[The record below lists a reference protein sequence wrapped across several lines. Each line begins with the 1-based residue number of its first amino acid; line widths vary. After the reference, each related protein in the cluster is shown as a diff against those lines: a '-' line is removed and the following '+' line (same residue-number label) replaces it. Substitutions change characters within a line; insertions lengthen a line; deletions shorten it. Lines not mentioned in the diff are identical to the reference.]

1 VIMAGMAGNFM
12 SQFTKF
18 WEKLERN
25 QRLVLVGGGA
35 LIVIMLVVFTVW
47 ASQPDYAVAFTGL
60 TEGDAG
66 AVAQHLKEQSIDY
79 QVQAGGT
86 ILVPRSQVFDTRIEV
101 ASKGLLQES
110 TVGYELFDTTSALGM
125 TEFNQKLNYQRAL
138 EGELARTIEALDAV
152 ALARVHITLPEDAL
166 FKDQQKEPTAAI
178 TLKLEPRQALNPGQ
192 VSAIKGLA
200 ASSVQGLKPKD
211 VVIVDMAGNM
221 LSGPLMDDVAKSSAD
236 TNSDKMVAERKYE
249 EQIESNVQAM
259 LVRALGPDRS
269 VVRVKARLGWDAVE
283 IVEQN
288 FFPDSVVRS
297 EQVTTE
303 SYTGTGE
310 FVGGSPGAG
319 SNLPS
324 DQGIPSYQAMADT
337 GTNIDY
343 AHTETTTNYEMG
355 SVEEKR
361 KVAGGQLQQL
371 SVSVVVDNV
380 TDEDVLDSLKEVA
393 ARAAGVNIERGDQ
406 FTLQSIAFDRTFF
419 TSETADFE
427 NQQLGQ
433 TYRQVA
439 QWFGVAVVFLSALW
453 FTQRLIRNLRLKA
466 EERDV
471 WDAMRLGVD
480 TNDDG
485 GTGLLQASLP
495 QVPMSLPDDSD
506 DRIPTP
512 DHARAR
518 RAVQR
523 IAEQRPMTVAEII
536 RQWMEQDKDP
546 TAA

>member
-1 VIMAGMAGNFM
+1 MAGIAGNFM
-12 SQFTKF
+12 SQFTSF
-18 WEKLERN
+18 WAKLERN
-25 QRLVLVGGGA
+25 QRLVLVGGGSLIA
-35 LIVIMLVVFTVW
+35 LMLVLFIVW
-47 ASQPDYAVAFTGL
+47 AAQPDYAVAFTGL

-79 QVQAGGT
+79 QVQADGT
-86 ILVPRSQVFDTRIEV
+86 ILVPRSQVFDTRIDV

-125 TEFNQKLNYQRAL
+125 TEFNQKVTYQRAL

-178 TLKLEPRQALNPGQ
+178 TLKLEPRQKLSDEQ

-200 ASSVQGLKPKD
+200 SSSVQGLKPKD

-221 LSGPLMDDVAKSSAD
+221 LSGLLLDDVAKSSAD
-236 TNSDKMVAERKYE
+236 TNSDKMTAERKYE
-249 EQIESNVQAM
+249 EQIETNVQAM

-324 DQGIPSYQAMADT
+324 DQGIPSYQAMKDT

-361 KVAGGQLQQL
+361 KVASGQLQQL

-380 TDEDVLDSLKEVA
+380 TDEDMLDSLKEVA

-406 FTLQSIAFDRTFF
+406 FTLQSIPFDRTFF
-419 TSETADFE
+419 QEETADFE

-439 QWFGVAVVFLSALW
+439 QWFGVAVVLLSALW
-453 FTQRLIRNLRLKA
+453 FTQRLVRNLRLKA

-471 WDAMRLGVD
+471 WDNMRLGVD
-480 TNDDG
+480 TETG
-485 GTGLLQASLP
+485 GGSGLLQAS
-495 QVPMSLPDDSD
+495 VPMMPMALPDDEE
-506 DRIPTP
+506 DRLPTQ
-512 DHARAR
+512 DSSRAR

-546 TAA
+546 SAA

>member
-1 VIMAGMAGNFM
+1 MAGMAGNFM

-35 LIVIMLVVFTVW
+35 LIVIMLVAFTVW
-47 ASQPDYAVAFTGL
+47 AAQPDYAVAFTGL

-66 AVAQHLKEQSIDY
+66 AVAQHLKEQSIEY

-86 ILVPRSQVFDTRIEV
+86 ILVPRNQVFDTRIEV

-393 ARAAGVNIERGDQ
+393 ARAAGVNLERGDQ

>member
-1 VIMAGMAGNFM
+1 MAGMAGNFM

-35 LIVIMLVVFTVW
+35 LIVIMLVAFTVW
-47 ASQPDYAVAFTGL
+47 AAQPDYAVAFTGL

-66 AVAQHLKEQSIDY
+66 AVAQYLKEQSIEY
-79 QVQAGGT
+79 QVQGGGT
-86 ILVPRSQVFDTRIEV
+86 ILVPRNQVFDTRIEV

-393 ARAAGVNIERGDQ
+393 ARAAGVNLERGDQ

>member
-1 VIMAGMAGNFM
+1 MAGMAGNFM

-35 LIVIMLVVFTVW
+35 LIVIMLVAFTVW
-47 ASQPDYAVAFTGL
+47 AAQPDYAVAFTGL

-393 ARAAGVNIERGDQ
+393 ARAAGVNLERGDQ

>member
-1 VIMAGMAGNFM
+1 M

-35 LIVIMLVVFTVW
+35 LIVIMLVAFTVW
-47 ASQPDYAVAFTGL
+47 AAQPDYAVAFTGL

-66 AVAQHLKEQSIDY
+66 AVAQYLKEQSIEY

-86 ILVPRSQVFDTRIEV
+86 ILVPRNQVFDTRIEV

-393 ARAAGVNIERGDQ
+393 ARAAGVNLERGDQ

-495 QVPMSLPDDSD
+495 QVPMSLPDDAD

>member
-1 VIMAGMAGNFM
+1 MAGIAGNFM
-12 SQFTKF
+12 SQFTSF
-18 WEKLERN
+18 WAKLERN
-25 QRLVLVGGGA
+25 QRLVLVGGGSLIA
-35 LIVIMLVVFTVW
+35 LMLVLFIVW
-47 ASQPDYAVAFTGL
+47 AAQPDYAVAFTGL

-79 QVQAGGT
+79 QVQADGT
-86 ILVPRSQVFDTRIEV
+86 ILVPRSQVFDTRIDV

-125 TEFNQKLNYQRAL
+125 TEFNQKVTYQRAL

-178 TLKLEPRQALNPGQ
+178 TLKLEPRQKLSDEQ

-200 ASSVQGLKPKD
+200 SSSVQGLKPKD

-221 LSGPLMDDVAKSSAD
+221 LSGLLLDDVAKSSAD
-236 TNSDKMVAERKYE
+236 TNSDKMTAERKYE
-249 EQIESNVQAM
+249 EQIETNVQAM

-324 DQGIPSYQAMADT
+324 DQGIPSYQAMKDT

-380 TDEDVLDSLKEVA
+380 TDEDMLDSLKEVA

-406 FTLQSIAFDRTFF
+406 FTLQSIPFDRTFF
-419 TSETADFE
+419 QEETADFE

-439 QWFGVAVVFLSALW
+439 QWFGVAVVLLSALW

-471 WDAMRLGVD
+471 WDNMRLGVD
-480 TNDDG
+480 TETG
-485 GTGLLQASLP
+485 GGSGLLQAS
-495 QVPMSLPDDSD
+495 VPMMPMALPDDEE
-506 DRIPTP
+506 DRLPTQ
-512 DHARAR
+512 DSSRAR

-546 TAA
+546 SAA

>member
-1 VIMAGMAGNFM
+1 M

-35 LIVIMLVVFTVW
+35 LIVIMLVAFTVW
-47 ASQPDYAVAFTGL
+47 AAQPDYAVAFTGL

-66 AVAQHLKEQSIDY
+66 AVAQYLKEQSIEY

-86 ILVPRSQVFDTRIEV
+86 ILVPRNQVFDTRIEV

-393 ARAAGVNIERGDQ
+393 ARAAGVNLERGDQ
-406 FTLQSIAFDRTFF
+406 FTLQSIAMDRTFF

>member
-1 VIMAGMAGNFM
+1 MAGIAGNFM
-12 SQFTKF
+12 AQFTSF
-18 WEKLERN
+18 WAKLERT
-25 QRLVLVGGGA
+25 QRLVLVGGGS
-35 LIVIMLVVFTVW
+35 LIVVMLVVFTVW
-47 ASQPDYAVAFTGL
+47 AAQPDYAVAFTGL

-79 QVQAGGT
+79 QVQADGT
-86 ILVPRSQVFDTRIEV
+86 ILVPRSQVFDTRIDV

-125 TEFNQKLNYQRAL
+125 TEFNQKVTYQRAL

-178 TLKLEPRQALNPGQ
+178 TLKLEPRQKLSDEQ

-200 ASSVQGLKPKD
+200 SSSVQGLKPKD
-211 VVIVDMAGNM
+211 VVIVDTAGNM
-221 LSGPLMDDVAKSSAD
+221 LSGLLLDDVAKSSAD
-236 TNSDKMVAERKYE
+236 TNSDKMTAERKYE
-249 EQIESNVQAM
+249 EQIETNVQAM

-310 FVGGSPGAG
+310 FVGGAPGAG

-324 DQGIPSYQAMADT
+324 DQGIPSYQAMKDT

-380 TDEDVLDSLKEVA
+380 TDEDMLDSLKEVA

-419 TSETADFE
+419 EDETADFE

-439 QWFGVAVVFLSALW
+439 QWFGVAVVLLSALW
-453 FTQRLIRNLRLKA
+453 FTQRLVRNLRLKA

-471 WDAMRLGVD
+471 WDNIRLGVD
-480 TNDDG
+480 TESDG
-485 GTGLLQASLP
+485 GSDLLQVT
-495 QVPMSLPDDSD
+495 VPMMPMALADDEDDRLPLPD
-506 DRIPTP
+506 TT
-512 DHARAR
+512 RAR
-518 RAVQR
+518 RALQR

-536 RQWMEQDKDP
+536 RQWMEHDKDP
-546 TAA
+546 SAA

>member
-1 VIMAGMAGNFM
+1 MAGIAGNFM
-12 SQFTKF
+12 AQFTSF
-18 WEKLERN
+18 WAKLERT
-25 QRLVLVGGGA
+25 QRLVLVGGGS
-35 LIVIMLVVFTVW
+35 LIVVMLVVFTVW
-47 ASQPDYAVAFTGL
+47 AAQPDYAVAFTGL

-79 QVQAGGT
+79 QVQADGT
-86 ILVPRSQVFDTRIEV
+86 ILVPRSQVFDTRIDV

-125 TEFNQKLNYQRAL
+125 TEFNQKVTYQRAL

-178 TLKLEPRQALNPGQ
+178 TLKLEPRQKLSDEQ

-200 ASSVQGLKPKD
+200 SSSVQGLKPKD

-221 LSGPLMDDVAKSSAD
+221 LSGLLLDDVAKSSAD
-236 TNSDKMVAERKYE
+236 TNSDKMTAERKYE
-249 EQIESNVQAM
+249 EQIETNVQAM

-324 DQGIPSYQAMADT
+324 DQGIPSYQAMQDT

-380 TDEDVLDSLKEVA
+380 TDEDMLDSLKEVA

-406 FTLQSIAFDRTFF
+406 FTLQSIPFDRTFF
-419 TSETADFE
+419 QDETADFE

-439 QWFGVAVVFLSALW
+439 QWFGVAVVLLSALW
-453 FTQRLIRNLRLKA
+453 FTQRLVRNLRLKA

-471 WDAMRLGVD
+471 WDNMRLGVD
-480 TNDDG
+480 TESDG
-485 GTGLLQASLP
+485 GSGLLQAN
-495 QVPMSLPDDSD
+495 VPMMPMALPDDED
-506 DRIPTP
+506 DRLPTP
-512 DHARAR
+512 DTSRAR

-546 TAA
+546 SAA

>member
-1 VIMAGMAGNFM
+1 MAGIAGNFM
-12 SQFTKF
+12 AQFTSF
-18 WEKLERN
+18 WAKLERN
-25 QRLVLVGGGA
+25 QRLVLVGGGS
-35 LIVIMLVVFTVW
+35 LIAVMLVLFIVW
-47 ASQPDYAVAFTGL
+47 AAQPDYAVAFTGL

-79 QVQAGGT
+79 QVQADGT
-86 ILVPRSQVFDTRIEV
+86 ILVPRSQVFDTRIDV

-125 TEFNQKLNYQRAL
+125 TEFNQKVTYQRAL

-178 TLKLEPRQALNPGQ
+178 TLKLEPRQKLSDEQ

-200 ASSVQGLKPKD
+200 SSSVQGLKPKD

-221 LSGPLMDDVAKSSAD
+221 LSGLLLDDVAKSSAD
-236 TNSDKMVAERKYE
+236 TNSDKMTAERKYE
-249 EQIESNVQAM
+249 EQIETNVQAM

-324 DQGIPSYQAMADT
+324 DQGIPSYQAMKDT

-380 TDEDVLDSLKEVA
+380 TDEDMLDSLKEVA

-406 FTLQSIAFDRTFF
+406 FTLQSIPFDRTFF
-419 TSETADFE
+419 QEETADFE

-439 QWFGVAVVFLSALW
+439 QWFGVAVVLLSALW
-453 FTQRLIRNLRLKA
+453 FTQRLVRNLRLKA

-471 WDAMRLGVD
+471 WDNMRLGVD
-480 TNDDG
+480 TETG
-485 GTGLLQASLP
+485 GGSGLLQAA
-495 QVPMSLPDDSD
+495 VPMMPMALPDDEE
-506 DRIPTP
+506 DRLPTQ
-512 DHARAR
+512 DSSRAR

-546 TAA
+546 SAA

>member
-1 VIMAGMAGNFM
+1 MAGIAGNFM
-12 SQFTKF
+12 AQFTSF
-18 WEKLERN
+18 WAKLDRS
-25 QRLVLVGGGA
+25 QRLVLVGGGS
-35 LIVIMLVVFTVW
+35 LIVVLLAVFTVW
-47 ASQPDYAVAFTGL
+47 AAQPDYAVAFTGL

-66 AVAQHLKEQSIDY
+66 AVAQHLKEQSVDY
-79 QVQAGGT
+79 QVQADGT
-86 ILVPRSQVFDTRIEV
+86 ILVPRSQVFDTRIDV

-110 TVGYELFDTTSALGM
+110 TVGFELFDTTSALGM
-125 TEFNQKLNYQRAL
+125 TEFNQKVTYQRAL

-166 FKDQQKEPTAAI
+166 FKDQQKVPTAAI
-178 TLKLEPRQALNPGQ
+178 TLKLEPRQKLNDGQ

-200 ASSVQGLKPKD
+200 SSSVQGLQPKD

-221 LSGPLMDDVAKSSAD
+221 LSGPLLEDVAESSAD
-236 TNSDKMVAERKYE
+236 TNNDKMTAERKYE
-249 EQIESNVQAM
+249 EQVEANVQAM

-324 DQGIPSYQAMADT
+324 DQGIPSYQTMADT

-361 KVAGGQLQQL
+361 KVASGQLQQL

-380 TDEDVLDSLKEVA
+380 TDEDMLDSLKEIA

-406 FTLQSIAFDRTFF
+406 FTLQSIPFDRTFF
-419 TSETADFE
+419 TDETAEFE
-427 NQQLGQ
+427 NQQLSQ

-439 QWFGVAVVFLSALW
+439 QWFGVAVVLLSALW

-471 WDAMRLGVD
+471 WDNMRLGVD
-480 TNDDG
+480 TQNDG
-485 GTGLLQASLP
+485 GDGLLQAR
-495 QVPMSLPDDSD
+495 VPSVPLSLPDEEEDRLPTQDSS
-506 DRIPTP
+506 
-512 DHARAR
+512 RAR

-546 TAA
+546 SAA

>member
-1 VIMAGMAGNFM
+1 M

-35 LIVIMLVVFTVW
+35 LIVIMLVAFTVW
-47 ASQPDYAVAFTGL
+47 AAQPDYAVAFTGL

-66 AVAQHLKEQSIDY
+66 AVAQYLKEQSIEY

-86 ILVPRSQVFDTRIEV
+86 ILVPRNQVFDTRIEV

-393 ARAAGVNIERGDQ
+393 ARAAGVNLERGDQ

>member
-1 VIMAGMAGNFM
+1 MAGIAGNFM
-12 SQFTKF
+12 SQFTSF
-18 WEKLERN
+18 WAKLERN
-25 QRLVLVGGGA
+25 QRLVLVGGGSLIA
-35 LIVIMLVVFTVW
+35 LMLVLFIVW
-47 ASQPDYAVAFTGL
+47 AAQPDYAVAFTGL

-79 QVQAGGT
+79 QVQADGT
-86 ILVPRSQVFDTRIEV
+86 ILVPRSQVFDTRIDV

-125 TEFNQKLNYQRAL
+125 TEFNQKVTYQRAL

-178 TLKLEPRQALNPGQ
+178 TLKLEPRQKLSDEQ

-200 ASSVQGLKPKD
+200 SSSVQGLKPKD

-221 LSGPLMDDVAKSSAD
+221 LSGLLLDDVAKSSAD
-236 TNSDKMVAERKYE
+236 TNSDKMTAERKYE
-249 EQIESNVQAM
+249 EQIETNVQAM

-324 DQGIPSYQAMADT
+324 DQGIPSYQAMKDT

-380 TDEDVLDSLKEVA
+380 TDEDMLDSLKEVA

-406 FTLQSIAFDRTFF
+406 FTLQSIPFDRTFF
-419 TSETADFE
+419 QEETADFE

-439 QWFGVAVVFLSALW
+439 QWFGVAVVLLSALW
-453 FTQRLIRNLRLKA
+453 FTQRLVRNLRLKA

-471 WDAMRLGVD
+471 WDNMRLGVD
-480 TNDDG
+480 TETG
-485 GTGLLQASLP
+485 GGSGLLQAS
-495 QVPMSLPDDSD
+495 VPMMPMALPDDEE
-506 DRIPTP
+506 DRLPTQ
-512 DHARAR
+512 DSSRAR

-546 TAA
+546 SAA

>member
-1 VIMAGMAGNFM
+1 MAGIAGNFM
-12 SQFTKF
+12 SQFTSF
-18 WEKLERN
+18 WAKLERN
-25 QRLVLVGGGA
+25 QRLVLVGGGSLIA
-35 LIVIMLVVFTVW
+35 LMLVLFIVW
-47 ASQPDYAVAFTGL
+47 AAQPDYAVAFTGL

-79 QVQAGGT
+79 QVQADGT
-86 ILVPRSQVFDTRIEV
+86 ILVPRSQVFDTRIDV

-125 TEFNQKLNYQRAL
+125 TEFNQKVTYQRAL

-178 TLKLEPRQALNPGQ
+178 TLKLEPRQKLSDEQ

-200 ASSVQGLKPKD
+200 SSSVQGLKPKD

-221 LSGPLMDDVAKSSAD
+221 LSGLLLDDVAKSSAD
-236 TNSDKMVAERKYE
+236 TNSDKMTAERKYE
-249 EQIESNVQAM
+249 EQIETNVQAM

-324 DQGIPSYQAMADT
+324 DQGIPSYQAMKDT

-380 TDEDVLDSLKEVA
+380 TDEDMLDSLKEVA

-406 FTLQSIAFDRTFF
+406 FTLQSIPFDRTFF
-419 TSETADFE
+419 QDEAADFE

-439 QWFGVAVVFLSALW
+439 QWFGVAVVLLSALW

-471 WDAMRLGVD
+471 WDNMRLGAD
-480 TNDDG
+480 TETG
-485 GTGLLQASLP
+485 GGSGLLQAA
-495 QVPMSLPDDSD
+495 VPMMPMALPDDEE
-506 DRIPTP
+506 DRLPTQ
-512 DHARAR
+512 DSSRAR

-523 IAEQRPMTVAEII
+523 IAVQRPMTVAEII

-546 TAA
+546 SAA

>member
-1 VIMAGMAGNFM
+1 MAGMAGNFM

-35 LIVIMLVVFTVW
+35 LIVIMLVAFTVW
-47 ASQPDYAVAFTGL
+47 AAQPDYAVAFTGL

-66 AVAQHLKEQSIDY
+66 AVAQYLKEQSIEY

-86 ILVPRSQVFDTRIEV
+86 ILVPRNQVFDTRIEV

-393 ARAAGVNIERGDQ
+393 ARAAGVNLERGDQ

-419 TSETADFE
+419 TVETADFE

-512 DHARAR
+512 DNARAR

-523 IAEQRPMTVAEII
+523 IAEQRAMTVAEII

>member
-35 LIVIMLVVFTVW
+35 LIVIMLVAFTVW
-47 ASQPDYAVAFTGL
+47 AAQPDYAVAFTGL

-66 AVAQHLKEQSIDY
+66 AVAQYLKEQSIEY

-86 ILVPRSQVFDTRIEV
+86 ILVPRNQVFDTRIEV

-393 ARAAGVNIERGDQ
+393 ARAAGVNLERGDQ

-419 TSETADFE
+419 TVETADFE

>member
-1 VIMAGMAGNFM
+1 MAGMAGNFM

-35 LIVIMLVVFTVW
+35 LIVIMLVAFTVW
-47 ASQPDYAVAFTGL
+47 AAQPDYAVAFTGL

-66 AVAQHLKEQSIDY
+66 AVAQYLKEQSIEY
-79 QVQAGGT
+79 QVQGGGT
-86 ILVPRSQVFDTRIEV
+86 ILVPRNQVFDTRIEV

>member
-1 VIMAGMAGNFM
+1 MAGMAGNFM

-35 LIVIMLVVFTVW
+35 LIVIMLVAFTVW
-47 ASQPDYAVAFTGL
+47 AAQPDYAVAFTGL

-66 AVAQHLKEQSIDY
+66 AVAQYLKEQSIEY

-86 ILVPRSQVFDTRIEV
+86 ILVPRNQVFDTRIEV

-480 TNDDG
+480 TNNDG

>member
-1 VIMAGMAGNFM
+1 MAGIAGNFM
-12 SQFTKF
+12 AQFTSF
-18 WEKLERN
+18 WAKLERN
-25 QRLVLVGGGA
+25 QRLVLVGGGSLIA
-35 LIVIMLVVFTVW
+35 LMLVLFIVW
-47 ASQPDYAVAFTGL
+47 AAQPDYAVAFTGL

-79 QVQAGGT
+79 QVQADGT
-86 ILVPRSQVFDTRIEV
+86 ILVPRSQVFDTRIDV

-125 TEFNQKLNYQRAL
+125 TEFNQKVTYQRAL

-178 TLKLEPRQALNPGQ
+178 TLKLEPRQKLSDEQ

-200 ASSVQGLKPKD
+200 SSSVQGLKPKD

-221 LSGPLMDDVAKSSAD
+221 LSGLLLDDVAKSSAD
-236 TNSDKMVAERKYE
+236 TNSDKMTAERKYE
-249 EQIESNVQAM
+249 EQIETNVQAM

-324 DQGIPSYQAMADT
+324 DQGIPSYQAMKDT

-361 KVAGGQLQQL
+361 KVASGQLQQL

-380 TDEDVLDSLKEVA
+380 TDEDMLDSLKEVA

-406 FTLQSIAFDRTFF
+406 FTLQSIPFDRTFF
-419 TSETADFE
+419 QDETADFE

-439 QWFGVAVVFLSALW
+439 QWFGVAVVLLSALW

-471 WDAMRLGVD
+471 WDNMRLGVD
-480 TNDDG
+480 TETG
-485 GTGLLQASLP
+485 GGSGLLQAA
-495 QVPMSLPDDSD
+495 VPMMPMALPDDEE
-506 DRIPTP
+506 DRLPTQ
-512 DHARAR
+512 DSSRAR

-546 TAA
+546 SAA

>member
-1 VIMAGMAGNFM
+1 MAGIAGNFM
-12 SQFTKF
+12 SQFTSF
-18 WEKLERN
+18 WAKLERN
-25 QRLVLVGGGA
+25 QRLVLVGGGSLIA
-35 LIVIMLVVFTVW
+35 LMLVLFIVW
-47 ASQPDYAVAFTGL
+47 AAQPDYAVAFTGL

-79 QVQAGGT
+79 QVQADGT
-86 ILVPRSQVFDTRIEV
+86 ILVPRSQVFDTRIDV

-125 TEFNQKLNYQRAL
+125 TEFNQKVTYQRAL

-178 TLKLEPRQALNPGQ
+178 TLKLEPRQKLSDEQ

-200 ASSVQGLKPKD
+200 SSSVQGLKPKD

-221 LSGPLMDDVAKSSAD
+221 LSGLLLDDVAKSSAD
-236 TNSDKMVAERKYE
+236 TNSDKMTAERKYE
-249 EQIESNVQAM
+249 EQIETNVQAM

-324 DQGIPSYQAMADT
+324 DQGIPSYQAMKDT

-380 TDEDVLDSLKEVA
+380 TDEDMLDSLKEVA

-406 FTLQSIAFDRTFF
+406 FTLQSIPFDRTFF
-419 TSETADFE
+419 QEETADFE

-439 QWFGVAVVFLSALW
+439 QWFGVAVVLLSALW
-453 FTQRLIRNLRLKA
+453 FTQRLVRNLRLKA

-471 WDAMRLGVD
+471 WDNMRLGVD
-480 TNDDG
+480 TETG
-485 GTGLLQASLP
+485 GGSGLLQAA
-495 QVPMSLPDDSD
+495 VPTMPMALPDDEE
-506 DRIPTP
+506 DRLPTQ
-512 DHARAR
+512 DSSRAR

-546 TAA
+546 SAA

>member
-1 VIMAGMAGNFM
+1 MAGMAGNFM

-35 LIVIMLVVFTVW
+35 LIVIMLVAFTVW
-47 ASQPDYAVAFTGL
+47 AAQPDYAVAFTGL

-66 AVAQHLKEQSIDY
+66 AVAQYLKEQSIEY

-86 ILVPRSQVFDTRIEV
+86 ILVPRNQVFDTRIEV

-393 ARAAGVNIERGDQ
+393 ARAAGVNLERGDQ

-495 QVPMSLPDDSD
+495 QVPMSLPDDAD

>member
-1 VIMAGMAGNFM
+1 MAGIAGNFM
-12 SQFTKF
+12 AQFTSF
-18 WEKLERN
+18 WAKLDRS
-25 QRLVLVGGGA
+25 QRLVLVGGGS
-35 LIVIMLVVFTVW
+35 LIVVLLAVFTVW
-47 ASQPDYAVAFTGL
+47 AAQPDYAVAFTGL

-79 QVQAGGT
+79 QVQADGT
-86 ILVPRSQVFDTRIEV
+86 ILVPRSQVFDTRIDV

-110 TVGYELFDTTSALGM
+110 TVGFELFDTTSALGM
-125 TEFNQKLNYQRAL
+125 TEFNQKVTYQRAL

-166 FKDQQKEPTAAI
+166 FKDQQKVPTAAI
-178 TLKLEPRQALNPGQ
+178 TLKLEPRQKLNDGQ

-200 ASSVQGLKPKD
+200 SSSVQGLQPKD

-221 LSGPLMDDVAKSSAD
+221 LSGPLLEDVAKSLAD
-236 TNSDKMVAERKYE
+236 TNNDKMTAERKYE
-249 EQIESNVQAM
+249 EQVEANVQAM
-259 LVRALGPDRS
+259 LERALGPDRS

-310 FVGGSPGAG
+310 FVGGSPGTG

-361 KVAGGQLQQL
+361 KVASGQLQQL

-380 TDEDVLDSLKEVA
+380 TDEDMLDSLKEIA

-406 FTLQSIAFDRTFF
+406 FTLQSIQFDRTFF
-419 TSETADFE
+419 TEQTAEFE
-427 NQQLGQ
+427 NQQLSQ

-439 QWFGVAVVFLSALW
+439 QWFGVAVVLLSALW
-453 FTQRLIRNLRLKA
+453 FTQRLIRNLRLQA

-471 WDAMRLGVD
+471 WDNMRLGVD
-480 TNDDG
+480 TQNDDG
-485 GTGLLQASLP
+485 AGLLQAQLP
-495 QVPMSLPDDSD
+495 PAPLSLPDEEEDRLPTTDSS
-506 DRIPTP
+506 
-512 DHARAR
+512 RAR

-536 RQWMEQDKDP
+536 RLWMEQDKDP
-546 TAA
+546 SAA

>member
-1 VIMAGMAGNFM
+1 MAGMAGNFM

-35 LIVIMLVVFTVW
+35 LIVIMLVAFTVW
-47 ASQPDYAVAFTGL
+47 AAQPDYAVAFTGL

-66 AVAQHLKEQSIDY
+66 AVAQYLKEQSIEY

-86 ILVPRSQVFDTRIEV
+86 ILVPRNQVFDTRIEV

-393 ARAAGVNIERGDQ
+393 ARAAGVNLERGDQ

>member
-1 VIMAGMAGNFM
+1 MAGMAGNFM

-35 LIVIMLVVFTVW
+35 LIAIMLVVFTVW
-47 ASQPDYAVAFTGL
+47 AAQPDYAVAFTGL

-66 AVAQHLKEQSIDY
+66 AVAQYLKEQSIEY

-86 ILVPRSQVFDTRIEV
+86 ILVPRNQVFDTRIEV

-393 ARAAGVNIERGDQ
+393 ARAAGVNLERGDQ

-419 TSETADFE
+419 TVETADFE

>member
-1 VIMAGMAGNFM
+1 MAGMAGNFM

-35 LIVIMLVVFTVW
+35 LIVIMLVAFTVW
-47 ASQPDYAVAFTGL
+47 AAQPDYAVAFTGL

-66 AVAQHLKEQSIDY
+66 AVAQYLKEQSIEY

-86 ILVPRSQVFDTRIEV
+86 ILVPRNQVFDTRIEV

-380 TDEDVLDSLKEVA
+380 TDEDVLDSLKEVS

>member
-1 VIMAGMAGNFM
+1 M

-35 LIVIMLVVFTVW
+35 LIVIMLVAFTVW
-47 ASQPDYAVAFTGL
+47 AAQPDYAVAFTGL

-66 AVAQHLKEQSIDY
+66 AVAQYLKEQSIEY

-86 ILVPRSQVFDTRIEV
+86 ILVPRNQVFDTRIEV

>member
-1 VIMAGMAGNFM
+1 MAGIAGNFM
-12 SQFTKF
+12 AQFTSF
-18 WEKLERN
+18 WAKLERN
-25 QRLVLVGGGA
+25 QRLVLVGGGS
-35 LIVIMLVVFTVW
+35 LIAVMLVLFIVW
-47 ASQPDYAVAFTGL
+47 AAQPDYAVAFTGL

-79 QVQAGGT
+79 QVQADGT
-86 ILVPRSQVFDTRIEV
+86 ILVPRSQVFDTRIDV

-125 TEFNQKLNYQRAL
+125 TEFNQKVTYQRAL

-178 TLKLEPRQALNPGQ
+178 TLKLEPRQKLSDEQ

-200 ASSVQGLKPKD
+200 SSSVQGLKPKD

-221 LSGPLMDDVAKSSAD
+221 LSGLLLDDVAKSSAD
-236 TNSDKMVAERKYE
+236 TNSDKMTAERKYE
-249 EQIESNVQAM
+249 EQIETNVQAM

-324 DQGIPSYQAMADT
+324 DQGIPSYQAMKDT

-361 KVAGGQLQQL
+361 KVASGQLQQL

-380 TDEDVLDSLKEVA
+380 TDEDMLDSLKEVA

-406 FTLQSIAFDRTFF
+406 FTLQSIPFDRTFF
-419 TSETADFE
+419 QDETADFE

-439 QWFGVAVVFLSALW
+439 QWFGVAVVLLSALW

-471 WDAMRLGVD
+471 WDNMRLGVD
-480 TNDDG
+480 TETG
-485 GTGLLQASLP
+485 GGSGLLQAA
-495 QVPMSLPDDSD
+495 VPMMPMALPDDEE
-506 DRIPTP
+506 DRLPTQ
-512 DHARAR
+512 DSSRAR

-546 TAA
+546 SAA

>member
-1 VIMAGMAGNFM
+1 MAGIAGNFM
-12 SQFTKF
+12 AQFTSF
-18 WEKLERN
+18 WAKLERN
-25 QRLVLVGGGA
+25 QRLVLVGGGS
-35 LIVIMLVVFTVW
+35 LIAVMLVLFIVW
-47 ASQPDYAVAFTGL
+47 AAQPDYAVAFTGL

-79 QVQAGGT
+79 QVQADGT
-86 ILVPRSQVFDTRIEV
+86 ILVPRSQVFDTRIDV

-125 TEFNQKLNYQRAL
+125 TEFNQKVTYQRAL

-178 TLKLEPRQALNPGQ
+178 TLKLEPRQKLSDEQ

-200 ASSVQGLKPKD
+200 SSSVQGLKPKD

-221 LSGPLMDDVAKSSAD
+221 LSGLLLDDVAKSSAD
-236 TNSDKMVAERKYE
+236 TNSDKMTAERKYE
-249 EQIESNVQAM
+249 EQIETNVQAM

-324 DQGIPSYQAMADT
+324 DQGIPSYQAMKDT

-380 TDEDVLDSLKEVA
+380 TDEDMLDSLKEVA

-406 FTLQSIAFDRTFF
+406 FTLQSIPFDRTFF
-419 TSETADFE
+419 QEETADFE

-439 QWFGVAVVFLSALW
+439 QWFGVAVVLLSALW

-471 WDAMRLGVD
+471 WDNMRLGVD
-480 TNDDG
+480 TETG
-485 GTGLLQASLP
+485 GGSGLLQAA
-495 QVPMSLPDDSD
+495 VPMMPMALPDDEE
-506 DRIPTP
+506 DRLPTQ
-512 DHARAR
+512 DSSRAR

-546 TAA
+546 SAA

>member
-1 VIMAGMAGNFM
+1 MAGIAGNFM
-12 SQFTKF
+12 AQFTSF
-18 WEKLERN
+18 WAKLERN
-25 QRLVLVGGGA
+25 QRLVLVGGGS
-35 LIVIMLVVFTVW
+35 LIAVMLVLFIVW
-47 ASQPDYAVAFTGL
+47 AAQPDYAVAFTGL

-79 QVQAGGT
+79 QVQADGT
-86 ILVPRSQVFDTRIEV
+86 ILVPRSQVFDTRIDV

-125 TEFNQKLNYQRAL
+125 TEFNQKVTYQRAL

-152 ALARVHITLPEDAL
+152 ALARVHITMPEDAL

-178 TLKLEPRQALNPGQ
+178 TLKLEPRQKLSDEQ

-200 ASSVQGLKPKD
+200 SSSVQGLKPKD

-221 LSGPLMDDVAKSSAD
+221 LSGLLLDDVAKSSAD
-236 TNSDKMVAERKYE
+236 TNSDKMTAERKYE
-249 EQIESNVQAM
+249 EQIETNVQAM

-324 DQGIPSYQAMADT
+324 DQGIPSYQAMKDT

-380 TDEDVLDSLKEVA
+380 TDEDMLDSLKEVA

-406 FTLQSIAFDRTFF
+406 FTLQSIPFDRTFF
-419 TSETADFE
+419 QEETADFE

-439 QWFGVAVVFLSALW
+439 QWFGVAVVLLSALW
-453 FTQRLIRNLRLKA
+453 FTQRLVRNLRLKA

-471 WDAMRLGVD
+471 WDNMRLGVD
-480 TNDDG
+480 TETG
-485 GTGLLQASLP
+485 GGSGLLQAS
-495 QVPMSLPDDSD
+495 VPMMPMALPDDEE
-506 DRIPTP
+506 DRLPTQ
-512 DHARAR
+512 DSSRAR

-546 TAA
+546 SAA

>member
-1 VIMAGMAGNFM
+1 M
-12 SQFTKF
+12 SQFTSF
-18 WEKLERN
+18 WAKLERN
-25 QRLVLVGGGA
+25 QRLVLVGGGSLIA
-35 LIVIMLVVFTVW
+35 LMLVLFIVW
-47 ASQPDYAVAFTGL
+47 AAQPDYAVAFTGL

-79 QVQAGGT
+79 QVQADGT
-86 ILVPRSQVFDTRIEV
+86 ILVPRSQVFDTRIDV

-125 TEFNQKLNYQRAL
+125 TEFNQKVTYQRAL

-178 TLKLEPRQALNPGQ
+178 TLKLEPRQKLSDEQ

-200 ASSVQGLKPKD
+200 SSSVQGLKPKD

-221 LSGPLMDDVAKSSAD
+221 LSGLLLDDVAKSSAD
-236 TNSDKMVAERKYE
+236 TNSDKMTAERKYE
-249 EQIESNVQAM
+249 EQIETNVQAM

-324 DQGIPSYQAMADT
+324 DQGIPSYQAMKDT

-380 TDEDVLDSLKEVA
+380 TDEDMLDSLKEVA

-406 FTLQSIAFDRTFF
+406 FTLQSIPFDRTFF
-419 TSETADFE
+419 QEETADFE

-439 QWFGVAVVFLSALW
+439 QWFGVAVVLLSALW
-453 FTQRLIRNLRLKA
+453 FTQRLVRNLRLKA

-471 WDAMRLGVD
+471 WDNMRLGVD
-480 TNDDG
+480 TETG
-485 GTGLLQASLP
+485 GGSGLLQAS
-495 QVPMSLPDDSD
+495 VPMMPMALPDDEE
-506 DRIPTP
+506 DRLPTQ
-512 DHARAR
+512 DSSRAR

-546 TAA
+546 SAA

>member
-1 VIMAGMAGNFM
+1 MAGIAGNFM
-12 SQFTKF
+12 SQFTSF
-18 WEKLERN
+18 WAKLERN
-25 QRLVLVGGGA
+25 QRLVLVGGGSLIA
-35 LIVIMLVVFTVW
+35 LMLVLFIVW
-47 ASQPDYAVAFTGL
+47 AAQPDYAVAFTGL

-79 QVQAGGT
+79 QVQADGT
-86 ILVPRSQVFDTRIEV
+86 ILVPRSQVFDTRIDV

-125 TEFNQKLNYQRAL
+125 TEFNQKVTYQRAL

-178 TLKLEPRQALNPGQ
+178 TLKLEPRQKLSDEQ

-200 ASSVQGLKPKD
+200 SSSVQGLKPKD

-221 LSGPLMDDVAKSSAD
+221 LSGLLLDDVAKSSAD
-236 TNSDKMVAERKYE
+236 TNSDKMTAERKYE
-249 EQIESNVQAM
+249 EQIETNVQAM

-324 DQGIPSYQAMADT
+324 DQGIPSYQAMKDT

-361 KVAGGQLQQL
+361 KVASGQLQQL

-380 TDEDVLDSLKEVA
+380 TDEDMLDSLKEVA

-406 FTLQSIAFDRTFF
+406 FTLQSIPFDRTFF
-419 TSETADFE
+419 QDETADFE

-433 TYRQVA
+433 TYRRVA
-439 QWFGVAVVFLSALW
+439 QWFGVAVVLLSALW

-471 WDAMRLGVD
+471 WDNMRLGVD
-480 TNDDG
+480 TETG
-485 GTGLLQASLP
+485 GGSGLLQAA
-495 QVPMSLPDDSD
+495 VPMMPMALPDDEE
-506 DRIPTP
+506 DRLPTQ
-512 DHARAR
+512 DSSRAR

-546 TAA
+546 SAA

>member
-1 VIMAGMAGNFM
+1 MAGMAGNFM

-419 TSETADFE
+419 TVETADFE

>member
-1 VIMAGMAGNFM
+1 MAGMAGNFM

-18 WEKLERN
+18 WAKLERN
-25 QRLVLVGGGA
+25 QRLVLVGGGG

-66 AVAQHLKEQSIDY
+66 AVAQHLKEQSIEY

-86 ILVPRSQVFDTRIEV
+86 ILVPRNQVFDTRIEV

-380 TDEDVLDSLKEVA
+380 TDEDVLDSLKEVS

>member
-1 VIMAGMAGNFM
+1 MAGMAGNFM

-35 LIVIMLVVFTVW
+35 LIVIMLVAFTVW
-47 ASQPDYAVAFTGL
+47 AAQPDYAVAFTGL

-66 AVAQHLKEQSIDY
+66 AVAQYLKEQSIEY

-86 ILVPRSQVFDTRIEV
+86 ILVPRSQVFDTRIDV

-393 ARAAGVNIERGDQ
+393 ARAAGVNLERGDQ

>member
-1 VIMAGMAGNFM
+1 MAGMAGNFM

-35 LIVIMLVVFTVW
+35 LIVIMLVAFTVW
-47 ASQPDYAVAFTGL
+47 AAQPDYAVAFTGL

-66 AVAQHLKEQSIDY
+66 AVAQYLKEQSIEY

-393 ARAAGVNIERGDQ
+393 ARAAGVNLERGDQ

-419 TSETADFE
+419 TVETADFE

>member
-1 VIMAGMAGNFM
+1 MAGIAGNFM
-12 SQFTKF
+12 AQFTSF
-18 WEKLERN
+18 WAKLDRN
-25 QRLVLVGGGA
+25 QRLVLVGGGS
-35 LIVIMLVVFTVW
+35 LIGVLLVVLTVW
-47 ASQPDYAVAFTGL
+47 AAQPDYAVAFTGL

-66 AVAQHLKEQSIDY
+66 AVAERLKEQSIDY
-79 QVQAGGT
+79 QVQADGT
-86 ILVPRSQVFDTRIEV
+86 ILVPRSQVFDTRIDV
-101 ASKGLLQES
+101 ASSGLLQES

-125 TEFNQKLNYQRAL
+125 TEFNQKVTYQRAL
-138 EGELARTIEALDAV
+138 EGELARTIESLDAV
-152 ALARVHITLPEDAL
+152 ALARVHITMPEDAL

-178 TLKLEPRQALNPGQ
+178 TLKLEPRLKLNDEQ

-200 ASSVQGLKPKD
+200 SSSVQGLKPKD

-221 LSGPLMDDVAKSSAD
+221 LSGLLEDDLAKSEED
-236 TNSDKMVAERKYE
+236 TNSDKMTAERKYE
-249 EQIESNVQAM
+249 EQIEANVQAM

-303 SYTGTGE
+303 AYTGTGE

-361 KVAGGQLQQL
+361 KVASGQLQQL

-380 TDEDVLDSLKEVA
+380 TDEDMLDSLKEVA
-393 ARAAGVNIERGDQ
+393 ARAAGVNTERGDQ
-406 FTLQSIAFDRTFF
+406 FTLQSIPFDRTFF
-419 TSETADFE
+419 AEETADFE

-439 QWFGVAVVFLSALW
+439 QWFGVAVVLLSALW

-471 WDAMRLGVD
+471 WDNMRIGVD
-480 TNDDG
+480 TDSAG
-485 GTGLLQASLP
+485 GSGLLQAS
-495 QVPMSLPDDSD
+495 VPGMPLALEDDEEE
-506 DRIPTP
+506 RIPTP
-512 DHARAR
+512 DSSRAR

-546 TAA
+546 SAA

>member
-1 VIMAGMAGNFM
+1 MAGMAGNFM

-35 LIVIMLVVFTVW
+35 LIVIMLVAFTVW
-47 ASQPDYAVAFTGL
+47 AAQPDYAVAFTGL

-66 AVAQHLKEQSIDY
+66 AVAQYLKEQSIEY

-86 ILVPRSQVFDTRIEV
+86 ILVPRNQVFDTRIEV

-393 ARAAGVNIERGDQ
+393 ARAAGVNLERGDQ

-419 TSETADFE
+419 TVETADFE